1 MFSYRHPRFRRPL
14 EVAMVLL
21 AFTLVVAVM
30 WDWVAALVV
39 AVGGILFAVCCYL
52 VAYHRAARRFYDLP
66 DTKPLG
72 PFVES
77 ISETTLFSTQEQDT
91 LNPFIID
98 AETEQEKE
106 DKKVRALLSQVT
118 FPDEW

>member
-1 MFSYRHPRFRRPL
+1 
-14 EVAMVLL
+14 MVLL

-30 WDWVAALVV
+30 WDWIAALVV
-39 AVGGILFAVCCYL
+39 AVAGILFAVCCYM
-52 VAYHRAARRFYDLP
+52 VAYRRAARKFYTLP

-77 ISETTLFSTQEQDT
+77 IPETTLFSSQEQDT
-91 LNPFIID
+91 LHPFMID
-98 AETEQEKE
+98 AETEQEQE
-106 DKKVRALLSQVT
+106 DRKVRALLSQVT